1 MNTTSIMGH
10 MVSQPITND
19 KHAPIAATWIRT
31 TRRPSLS
38 ANLPIDTDASAEDIS
53 TYMELV
59 QGMRNK
65 DELNSLRKAL
75 HGWNAK
81 ILYISEEISVK
92 AMFFVEQHYLNH
104 SIQLADALIGATAIA
119 YGLPILT
126 GNDKHYKI
134 LNDLQLR
141 KFRP

>member
-1 MNTTSIMGH
+1 
-10 MVSQPITND
+10 MV
-19 KHAPIAATWIRT
+19 
-31 TRRPSLS
+31 
-38 ANLPIDTDASAEDIS
+38 IDTDVLIWYMKGNEKAQRAIENSKNFFVS
-53 TYMELV
+53 VVTYMELV

-65 DELNSLRKAL
+65 NELNNFRRAL
-75 HGWNAK
+75 HGWNSE

-92 AMFFVEQHYLNH
+92 AMFFVEQHYLSH

-134 LNDLQLR
+134 FKDIQIK

>member
-1 MNTTSIMGH
+1 MI
-10 MVSQPITND
+10 
-19 KHAPIAATWIRT
+19 
-31 TRRPSLS
+31 
-38 ANLPIDTDASAEDIS
+38 IDTDVIIWYMKGNEKASKAIEKSKNFFIS
-53 TYMELV
+53 VVTYMELV

-65 DELNSLRKAL
+65 NELNNLRRAL
-75 HGWNAK
+75 HLWNSK

-92 AMFFVEQHYLNH
+92 AMFFVEQHYLSH

-126 GNDKHYKI
+126 GNDKHYKKLKDMQI
-134 LNDLQLR
+134 K

>member
-1 MNTTSIMGH
+1 
-10 MVSQPITND
+10 MV
-19 KHAPIAATWIRT
+19 
-31 TRRPSLS
+31 
-38 ANLPIDTDASAEDIS
+38 IDTDVLIWYMKGNQKAYIAIENSKNFFIS
-53 TYMELV
+53 VVTYMELV

-65 DELNSLRKAL
+65 NELNNLRRAL
-75 HGWNAK
+75 HVWDSK

-92 AMFFVEQHYLNH
+92 AMFFVEQHYLSH

-119 YGLPILT
+119 YGLPVLT

-134 LNDLQLR
+134 LKDMQIK